1 MQPSPAHSPAVL
13 RCSALLALTLAA
25 GGAWAQDSVS
35 RNANGGN
42 GLPGDALSPW
52 SGTLQRS
59 NFVVDLA
66 PFTTSWG
73 TPFGLGPVAKSG
85 RTNNNTRFTAFN
97 GASSISQTTRTG
109 VTPPSAS
116 YLFWNQPTG
125 GIHPTDNVPA
135 LNQSLSPSGD
145 VSLLGV
151 GFMDYDEIIV
161 SNASV
166 LVNQIVGALI
176 AFEPANPARLY
187 VTRVVAAHNNGL
199 SQTDRSQFGYGGV
212 DAHGN
217 VSFRADSFGSAG
229 TASSLL
235 QGDNIF
241 RVRLA
246 DRTST
251 INLIDNTGASQA
263 ASTDWLVQR
272 STLTHNTPA
281 ALPADIAGR
290 PFTVGADFLGNF
302 LTEASPGALT
312 PTVTHRPGTLDHR
325 GGPTLTGLAIFP
337 GSSATGAMLTRA
349 TGSPTKTN
357 ALSLFGLNAAGSV
370 TTARTLPLPPTLTD
384 ACDAFAWPLGG
395 GDFRHYDSQVTFRG
409 GSGQAATTLDRDGRA
424 IAAAV
429 LYNGTIPGTDNPYN
443 AIAAVRFNPAVVG
456 SPPQWTIVAWVNPVA
471 MTGKDILGDF
481 GADGV
486 PNTGD
491 AGEGDGVVD
500 ATDAPIGRLASLT
513 EGPTGFVGPSI
524 SAPTFDSA
532 GNIYFISAVSLRK
545 QVGPVIEDK
554 HTIALVRGVYNP
566 QTFCYSL
573 DLVAEVGQQFAG
585 LNSARNYRIS
595 ALNLA
600 DSDSISTASLWAS
613 SASQNPWNN
622 TDTSGLDQTDP
633 RHLGGLVLSARIVY
647 DVNQDGL
654 FEDPTALAGNAD
666 SEDEAYNVILYI
678 GNITPADGGEP
689 CYADYN
695 QDGGVDGQD
704 VEAFFLD
711 WEAGDSAADVNQDGG
726 VDGQDV
732 EFFFLQW
739 EAGGC

>member
-1 MQPSPAHSPAVL
+1 MQPTPASISAVL
-13 RCSALLALTLAA
+13 RRSALLTLALAA
-25 GGAWAQDSVS
+25 GAAAAQDSVS
-35 RNANGGN
+35 RNANSGN

-52 SGTLQRS
+52 SGTLQRA
-59 NFVVDLA
+59 NYVVDLA

-73 TPFGLGPVAKSG
+73 TPLGIAPVAKSG
-85 RTNNNTRFTAFN
+85 RTSNNTRFTAFN
-97 GASSISQTTRTG
+97 GASSISQTVRTG
-109 VTPPSAS
+109 QAAPAAS
-116 YLFWNQPTG
+116 YVFWNQPTG
-125 GIHPTDNVPA
+125 GVHPTDNVAA
-135 LNQSLSPSGD
+135 LNQTLSPSGD
-145 VSLLGV
+145 VSVLGV

-166 LVNQIVGALI
+166 FVNQIVGALV
-176 AFEPANPARLY
+176 AFEPSEPSRLY
-187 VTRVVAAHNNGL
+187 VSRIVGAHNNGL

-229 TASSLL
+229 GASTLL

-251 INLIDNTGASQA
+251 INIIDNNGASQA

-290 PFTVGADFLGNF
+290 PLTLGADFLGNF
-302 LTEASPGALT
+302 LSETSPGALA

-325 GGPTLTGLAIFP
+325 GGVNVSGRAIFP
-337 GSSATGAMLTRA
+337 GSVATGAILSRT

-357 ALSLFGLNAAGSV
+357 GLSLFGLSSSGAV
-370 TTARTLPLPPTLTD
+370 TTARTLPLPPSLTD
-384 ACDAFAWPLGG
+384 ACDAFAWPIGG

-409 GSGQAATTLDRDGRA
+409 GSGQVATTLDRDGRA

-443 AIAAVRFNPAVVG
+443 ALAAVRFNPAEVN
-456 SPPQWTIVAWVNPVA
+456 SPPQWTIVAWVNPVT
-471 MTGKDILGDF
+471 MTGKEILGDF

-486 PNTGD
+486 PGTGD

-500 ATDAPIGRLASLT
+500 ATDAPIGRLAALT
-513 EGPTGFVGPSI
+513 EGISGFVGPSI

-532 GNIYFISAVSLRK
+532 GNIYFIAGVSLRK

-554 HTIALVRGVYNP
+554 HTIALVRGIYNP

-573 DLVAEVGQQFAG
+573 DLVAEVGQEFAG

-613 SASQNPWNN
+613 SATQTPWNN
-622 TDTSGLDQTDP
+622 ADTSELDQAAP
-633 RHLGGLVLSARIVY
+633 QHLGGLVLSARIIY
-647 DVNQDGL
+647 DVNDDGL

-678 GNITPADGGEP
+678 GNTTPLGGEP